1 MQLLMLPFLSLFF
14 LLFLFVS
21 SLCIYMGCEGLY
33 ITGRCRGG
41 HREGPHGE
49 VVFLRSTSKV
59 SSIREFLLRRLLN
72 LSELGL
78 GKGLLHSL
86 TFST

>member
-33 ITGRCRGG
+33 ITWRCRGG

-59 SSIREFLLRRLLN
+59 GEFLLRRLLN